1 MNTKTPFQ
9 SYLEL
14 SDYGKMK
21 FLEKQNRMLKD
32 CIKALIRSGDREV
45 IGDIMDGKIEDEDK
59 CATFYIT
66 DFKTIMKCLEAFPEL
81 KPTIINAKGE
91 HFSRSDSW
99 ENMDGENK

>member
-1 MNTKTPFQ
+1 MKTGLQDMPEYIMVTK
-9 SYLEL
+9 YKE
-14 SDYGKMK
+14 
-21 FLEKQNRMLKD
+21 QNRMLKD

-81 KPTIINAKGE
+81 KPTIIKPI
-91 HFSRSDSW
+91 
-99 ENMDGENK
+99 